1 MKVRVAMFDDSS
13 SIRNSIALLLRTDP
27 LFDVVGIFDNAQH
40 CVEDVLQCQPDVVL
54 MDIEMPG
61 VNGIEAVKSLKKE
74 VPGVQILMQTV
85 FEDEERIYES
95 IIAGAS
101 GYVIKGQI
109 NTTLID
115 AIKDVLAGG
124 APMSPGIARKVFRVL
139 QQNASKVEDKV
150 VDYKLTPREKEIIA
164 CLVNGQSYKMI
175 AGDLNISYET
185 VRSHM
190 KHIYE
195 KLGVGSLTE
204 TVALA
209 INQRIV

>member
-13 SIRNSIALLLRTDP
+13 SIRNSIALLLGTDP
-27 LFDVVGIFDNAQH
+27 LFELVGVFENAQN

-74 VPGVQILMQTV
+74 VPAVQILMQTV

-115 AIKDVLAGG
+115 SIKDVLAGG

-139 QQNASKVEDKV
+139 QQNASKTEDKV

>member
-1 MKVRVAMFDDSS
+1 MKVRVAMFDDNK
-13 SIRNSIALLLRTDP
+13 SIRNSITLLLGTDP
-27 LFDVVGIFDNAQH
+27 MFEVVGIFDNALN
-40 CVEDVLQCQPDVVL
+40 CVEDVRECRPDVVL

-61 VNGIEAVKSLKKE
+61 ISGIEAVQRLKKE
-74 VPGVQILMQTV
+74 MPSLQILMQTV

-95 IIAGAS
+95 ILAGAS
-101 GYVIKGQI
+101 GYVIKSQI
-109 NTTLID
+109 NTNLID
-115 AIKDVLAGG
+115 AIKDMQAGG
-124 APMSPGIARKVFRVL
+124 APMSPTIARKVFQML
-139 QQNASKVEDKV
+139 QQQTPKPKEE

-175 AGDLNISYET
+175 ASDLNISYET

>member
-1 MKVRVAMFDDSS
+1 MKVRVAMFDDNK
-13 SIRNSIALLLRTDP
+13 SIRNSITLLLGTDP
-27 LFDVVGIFDNAQH
+27 MFEVVGIFDNALN
-40 CVEDVLQCQPDVVL
+40 CVEDVRECRPDVVL

-61 VNGIEAVKSLKKE
+61 ISGIEAVQRLKKE
-74 VPGVQILMQTV
+74 MPSLQILMQTV

-95 IIAGAS
+95 ILAGAS
-101 GYVIKGQI
+101 GYVIKSQI
-109 NTTLID
+109 NTNLID
-115 AIKDVLAGG
+115 AIKDMQAGG
-124 APMSPGIARKVFRVL
+124 APMSPTIARKVFQML
-139 QQNASKVEDKV
+139 QQQAPKPKEE

-175 AGDLNISYET
+175 ASDLNISYET